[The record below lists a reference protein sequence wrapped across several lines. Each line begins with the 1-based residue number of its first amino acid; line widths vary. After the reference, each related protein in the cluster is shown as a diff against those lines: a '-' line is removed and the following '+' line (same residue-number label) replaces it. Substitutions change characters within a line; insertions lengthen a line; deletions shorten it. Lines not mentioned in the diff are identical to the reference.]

1 MSKRHY
7 NVIIIGAGL
16 SGIGTACRLADESPD
31 KSMAILER
39 RERIGGTW
47 DLFRYPGIRS
57 DSDILTFGYSFKPWN
72 GSTTLADGGSIREYI
87 QQTAH
92 EYGIKDKVHF
102 GLKITNANWSS
113 EDRCWTITALKER
126 TNETV
131 TYSCDFLVGCTGYY
145 NYDEGFR
152 PEFPGEKDFEGTIVH
167 PQHWP
172 ENLDYAG
179 KKVVVIGSGATSV
192 TLVPS
197 MAGKAKH
204 VTMLQRSPSYI
215 FSIPAKDPITNVLQR
230 LLPARWAFK
239 LARQRNIISQ
249 RIQYLA
255 CRKWPN
261 LMRRY
266 LLSHVRKHVGPS
278 IDMENFSPKYMPWDE
293 RVCAVPDADLFKAL
307 RTGTASI
314 ETDHI
319 DRFTANGILLK
330 SGKTLEAD
338 IIVTATGLN
347 LQLLGGMELTIDG
360 KAESLSDKMAYK
372 GLLIENIP
380 NMAWLFG
387 YVNASWTL
395 KVNIAGDY
403 LGRLFKFMKE
413 RNLDVV
419 VPKDNGQN
427 KLEEG
432 ILDTLSS
439 GYVKRSRNNLPRQGK
454 AYPWRTTMS
463 YGYDKKMLT
472 EDPIEDQFLTFPA
485 SNPKKAS
492 MVKGKSKA
500 A

>member
-1 MSKRHY
+1 MNRPHY
-7 NVIIIGAGL
+7 DVIIIGAGL
-16 SGIGTACRLADESPD
+16 SGIGTACRLAEQCPD
-31 KSMAILER
+31 MNIAILER

-57 DSDILTFGYSFKPWN
+57 DSDILSFGYSFKPWN
-72 GSTTLADGGSIREYI
+72 GSTTLADGGAIRDYI

-92 EYGIKDKVHF
+92 EYGIKDKVHY

-113 EDRCWTITALKER
+113 ESRCWYITALKEG

-131 TYSCDFLVGCTGYY
+131 TYSCDFFVGCTGYY

-152 PEFPGEKDFEGTIVH
+152 PTFPGENDFKGTIVH

-197 MAGKAKH
+197 MAKTAKH

-215 FSIPAKDPITNVLQR
+215 YSIPAKDPITIALQR
-230 LLPARWAFK
+230 LLPSQWAFK
-239 LARQRNIISQ
+239 VARQRNILTQ
-249 RIQYLA
+249 RLVYLA

-266 LLSHVRKHVGPS
+266 LLSHVRNRVGPN
-278 IDMENFSPKYMPWDE
+278 IDMAHFTPKYMPWDE

-319 DRFTANGILLK
+319 ERFTANGILLK
-330 SGKTLEAD
+330 SGKTLDAD

-347 LQLLGGMELTIDG
+347 MQILGGMELAIDG
-360 KAESLSDKMAYK
+360 KAQTLGDKMAYK

-380 NMAWLFG
+380 NMAWIFG

-395 KVNIAGDY
+395 KVNITGNY
-403 LGRLFKFMKE
+403 LARLFKYMKE

-419 VPKDNGQN
+419 VPRDNGQN
-427 KLEEG
+427 KLKEG
-432 ILDTLSS
+432 ILDTMSS
-439 GYVKRSRNNLPRQGK
+439 GYVQRSKESLPRQGK
-454 AYPWRTTMS
+454 AYPWRTLMS
-463 YGYDKKMLT
+463 FGRDKKVLT
-472 EDPIEDQFLTFPA
+472 EYPIEDQYLTFPA
-485 SNPKKAS
+485 DNCKKS
-492 MVKGKSKA
+492 MYTKSKSKA